1 MVLDSGRYQ
10 ISLLHQPVEADFC
23 NQETKQ
29 QPQRYRRNRQKNAL
43 TKDQLLHL
51 LSGCTQRLDFSV
63 LLNLLGD
70 PDLEDIINDHNGK
83 QHDSEDQGSTNH
95 NHFIARLQYPL
106 QVEVIDDHVFS
117 GQCRRNPRF
126 LFYNRRNIIHRY
138 ICRIAQGKI
147 DIILPVTLRNTLII
161 KILRTEYNIGS
172 LDGIFIPVI

>member
-23 NQETKQ
+23 NHETKQ

-106 QVEVIDDHVFS
+106 QVEVIDYS
-117 GQCRRNPRF
+117 
-126 LFYNRRNIIHRY
+126 
-138 ICRIAQGKI
+138 
-147 DIILPVTLRNTLII
+147 
-161 KILRTEYNIGS
+161 
-172 LDGIFIPVI
+172 

>member
-106 QVEVIDDHVFS
+106 QVEVIDDHVFLVNAA
-117 GQCRRNPRF
+117 GIRDF
-126 LFYNRRNIIHRY
+126 FYNRRNIIHRY
-138 ICRIAQGKI
+138 ICRITQGKI
-147 DIILPVTLRNTLII
+147 DIILPFTFRNTLIL